1 MGTPRSGDRTKRAH
15 EQRLDW
21 ERKRG
26 RICGKAR
33 AKRGSIRKS
42 KIGSPNLKRG
52 DGMRHDAGTRI
63 EANGRKGINRERGRE
78 FEGSCNKGC
87 HEPGLCK
94 IGKSENSGDSRV
106 LGVFGG

>member
-1 MGTPRSGDRTKRAH
+1 MGAPRSGNRTKRAH

-26 RICGKAR
+26 RICGKAT

-52 DGMRHDAGTRI
+52 DGMRHNA
-63 EANGRKGINRERGRE
+63 RGEDR
-78 FEGSCNKGC
+78 GQW
-87 HEPGLCK
+87 
-94 IGKSENSGDSRV
+94 
-106 LGVFGG
+106 